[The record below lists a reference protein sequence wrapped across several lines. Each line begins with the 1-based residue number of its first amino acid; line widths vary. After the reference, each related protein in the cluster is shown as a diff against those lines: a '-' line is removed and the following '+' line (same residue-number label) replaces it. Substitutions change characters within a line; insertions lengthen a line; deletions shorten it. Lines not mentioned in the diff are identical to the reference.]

1 MSKRKIR
8 NDLYKELMETIRE
21 QSQSIK
27 ADEEEIAKINADI
40 AALGNDKPQTLESL
54 VNKRS
59 ALETSVSRKSIDL
72 ARNLAALN
80 SLDQLKV
87 EKGRN
92 RANVGSNA
100 VNGVIPA
107 IIGAASTLG
116 ATYAFIKIEHSDCL
130 SGITA
135 KELVKII
142 LSGLGRNRRS

>member
-8 NDLYKELMETIRE
+8 KELYKELMETIRE
-21 QSQSIK
+21 QTQSIK
-27 ADEEEIAKINADI
+27 ADEEEIAKINAEI
-40 AALGNDKPQTLESL
+40 AALGNDKPKTLKSL
-54 VNKRS
+54 VDKRNG
-59 ALETSVSRKSIDL
+59 LETSVSRKSIDL
-72 ARNLAALN
+72 GRNLAALN
-80 SLDQLKV
+80 SLDQMAV